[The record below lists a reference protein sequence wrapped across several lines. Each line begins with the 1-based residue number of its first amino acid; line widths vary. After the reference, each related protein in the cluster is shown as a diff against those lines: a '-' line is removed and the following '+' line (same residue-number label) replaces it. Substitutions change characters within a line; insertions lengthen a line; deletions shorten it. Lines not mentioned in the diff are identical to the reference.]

1 MPRFI
6 RIVRAG
12 NGMELKLDEV
22 LAEMRGF
29 VEFSNYR
36 IQFRD
41 REREVDVL
49 LNDALR
55 YAGLRVIYGPYG
67 AGKSTFLRQVSKAL
81 KAVNGVYVVYM
92 NFEGNALSSVLT
104 GALPSGDDVLARVR
118 LELGNVDTFKA
129 GFAVAEAL
137 KLAITYAL
145 RRYRAEKADRLLL
158 IFDNLDKYLRE
169 AVGDKGYVALS
180 GLLEFFA
187 EAHEHPSEEVW
198 GPFAN
203 KLVNTIFAVS
213 DQAALDLAVRL
224 GSKGLATSLLLW
236 NLPKKAFTEVIN
248 EVAGLTST
256 RNVDA
261 DLLWNLIG
269 GNVRELGNL
278 VFNYGWDLGKW
289 LEGFIMV
296 NIPKNALR
304 RGKGI
309 PIKALLRRNIVIK
322 VRVPNGKQL
331 SELPK
336 EPWINDEYAYQLPA
350 YYWVLEAM
358 AKEGKINV
366 SPEYVLK
373 IIKH

>member
-1 MPRFI
+1 
-6 RIVRAG
+6 
-12 NGMELKLDEV
+12 
-22 LAEMRGF
+22 
-29 VEFSNYR
+29 
-36 IQFRD
+36 
-41 REREVDVL
+41 
-49 LNDALR
+49 
-55 YAGLRVIYGPYG
+55 
-67 AGKSTFLRQVSKAL
+67 
-81 KAVNGVYVVYM
+81 
-92 NFEGNALSSVLT
+92 
-104 GALPSGDDVLARVR
+104 
-118 LELGNVDTFKA
+118 
-129 GFAVAEAL
+129 
-137 KLAITYAL
+137 
-145 RRYRAEKADRLLL
+145 
-158 IFDNLDKYLRE
+158 
-169 AVGDKGYVALS
+169 
-180 GLLEFFA
+180 
-187 EAHEHPSEEVW
+187 
-198 GPFAN
+198 
-203 KLVNTIFAVS
+203 
-213 DQAALDLAVRL
+213 
-224 GSKGLATSLLLW
+224 
-236 NLPKKAFTEVIN
+236 
-248 EVAGLTST
+248 
-256 RNVDA
+256 
-261 DLLWNLIG
+261 LLWNLIG

>member
-1 MPRFI
+1 VGSRCGEG
-6 RIVRAG
+6 A
-12 NGMELKLDEV
+12 
-22 LAEMRGF
+22 RG
-29 VEFSNYR
+29 
-36 IQFRD
+36 D
-41 REREVDVL
+41 RREGDGGGLTPPPPPER
-49 LNDALR
+49 R
-55 YAGLRVIYGPYG
+55 
-67 AGKSTFLRQVSKAL
+67 
-81 KAVNGVYVVYM
+81 
-92 NFEGNALSSVLT
+92 
-104 GALPSGDDVLARVR
+104 
-118 LELGNVDTFKA
+118 
-129 GFAVAEAL
+129 
-137 KLAITYAL
+137 
-145 RRYRAEKADRLLL
+145 
-158 IFDNLDKYLRE
+158 
-169 AVGDKGYVALS
+169 
-180 GLLEFFA
+180 
-187 EAHEHPSEEVW
+187 
-198 GPFAN
+198 
-203 KLVNTIFAVS
+203 
-213 DQAALDLAVRL
+213 
-224 GSKGLATSLLLW
+224 LATSLLLW
-236 NLPKKAFTEVIN
+236 NLPKKTFTEVIN